1 MKEKH
6 LIFYPALFR
15 IAKRSKTSKR
25 NKKRTKT
32 SLGGF
37 RRIMVTIREKIRTHY
52 AQLTKQQKKVAEHLL
67 ENPELFMNNTA
78 SSVGEQIGV
87 SETTIIR
94 FCYALEY
101 SGFSQLQKE
110 VFAEQLRNEKNALTH
125 HQETAKRFKND
136 LHFFSEVV
144 KESLDRIEGML
155 GTISE
160 TAFEKVLQSI
170 SKSKKVLTV
179 GLRSSYAPAHWL
191 AFSLRMLCEDAQVYN
206 QNTDDIVQLSSRMDK
221 QWVLIAFSFKRYSKE
236 TLDIVRIAKNKG
248 AYIVA
253 ITDDVLAPVSQNADI
268 VLQVPSTDSSTLD
281 VTPPLFVLL
290 HAIVA
295 GMSVIDSEQV
305 RQRILEYEHNFE
317 IYRTIIEE

>member
-1 MKEKH
+1 
-6 LIFYPALFR
+6 
-15 IAKRSKTSKR
+15 
-25 NKKRTKT
+25 
-32 SLGGF
+32 
-37 RRIMVTIREKIRTHY
+37 MVTIREKIRTHY

-125 HQETAKRFKND
+125 HQETAKRFKNNQ
-136 LHFFSEVV
+136 HFFTEVV
-144 KESLDRIEGML
+144 KESLYRIEGML

>member
-1 MKEKH
+1 
-6 LIFYPALFR
+6 
-15 IAKRSKTSKR
+15 
-25 NKKRTKT
+25 
-32 SLGGF
+32 
-37 RRIMVTIREKIRTHY
+37 MVTIREKIRTHY

-125 HQETAKRFKND
+125 HQETAKRFKNNQ
-136 LHFFSEVV
+136 HFFTEVV

-305 RQRILEYEHNFE
+305 RQRILEYEHNYE
-317 IYRTIIEE
+317 IYRTIMEE

>member
-1 MKEKH
+1 
-6 LIFYPALFR
+6 
-15 IAKRSKTSKR
+15 
-25 NKKRTKT
+25 
-32 SLGGF
+32 
-37 RRIMVTIREKIRTHY
+37 MVTIREKIRTHY

-67 ENPELFMNNTA
+67 ENPELFVNNTA
-78 SSVGEQIGV
+78 SSVGERIGV

-94 FCYALEY
+94 FCYAMEY

-125 HQETAKRFKND
+125 HQETAKRFKNNQHI
-136 LHFFSEVV
+136 LSEVV

-191 AFSLRMLCEDAQVYN
+191 AFSLSMLCEDAQVYN
-206 QNTDDIVQLSSRMDK
+206 QNTDDIVQLSSKMDK
-221 QWVLIAFSFKRYSKE
+221 HWLLIAFSFKRYSKE
-236 TLDIVRIAKNKG
+236 TLDIVRVAKTKG
-248 AYIVA
+248 VYIVA

-317 IYRTIIEE
+317 SYRTIIEE

>member
-1 MKEKH
+1 
-6 LIFYPALFR
+6 
-15 IAKRSKTSKR
+15 
-25 NKKRTKT
+25 
-32 SLGGF
+32 
-37 RRIMVTIREKIRTHY
+37 MVTIREKIRTHY

-67 ENPELFMNNTA
+67 ENPELFINNIA

-125 HQETAKRFKND
+125 HQETAKRFKNNQ
-136 LHFFSEVV
+136 HFFIEVV

-295 GMSVIDSEQV
+295 GMSVIDSEQA

-317 IYRTIIEE
+317 NYRTIIEE

>member
-1 MKEKH
+1 
-6 LIFYPALFR
+6 
-15 IAKRSKTSKR
+15 
-25 NKKRTKT
+25 
-32 SLGGF
+32 
-37 RRIMVTIREKIRTHY
+37 MVTIREKIRTHY

-67 ENPELFMNNTA
+67 ENPELFINNTA

-94 FCYALEY
+94 FCYALKY

-125 HQETAKRFKND
+125 HQETTKRFKND
-136 LHFFSEVV
+136 QHFFTEVV

>member
-1 MKEKH
+1 
-6 LIFYPALFR
+6 
-15 IAKRSKTSKR
+15 
-25 NKKRTKT
+25 
-32 SLGGF
+32 
-37 RRIMVTIREKIRTHY
+37 MVTIREKIRTHY

-67 ENPELFMNNTA
+67 ENPELFINNIA

-125 HQETAKRFKND
+125 HQETAKRFKNNQ
-136 LHFFSEVV
+136 HFFIEVV
-144 KESLDRIEGML
+144 KESLARIEGML

-268 VLQVPSTDSSTLD
+268 VLQVPSMDSSTLD

-295 GMSVIDSEQV
+295 GMSVIDSEQA

-317 IYRTIIEE
+317 NYRTIIEE

>member
-1 MKEKH
+1 
-6 LIFYPALFR
+6 
-15 IAKRSKTSKR
+15 
-25 NKKRTKT
+25 
-32 SLGGF
+32 
-37 RRIMVTIREKIRTHY
+37 MVTMREKIRTHY

-67 ENPELFMNNTA
+67 ENPELFINNIA

-125 HQETAKRFKND
+125 HQETAKRFKNNQ
-136 LHFFSEVV
+136 HFFIEVV
-144 KESLDRIEGML
+144 KESLNRIERML

-295 GMSVIDSEQV
+295 GMSVIDSEQA

>member
-1 MKEKH
+1 
-6 LIFYPALFR
+6 
-15 IAKRSKTSKR
+15 
-25 NKKRTKT
+25 
-32 SLGGF
+32 
-37 RRIMVTIREKIRTHY
+37 MVTIREKIRTHY

-125 HQETAKRFKND
+125 HQETAKRFKNNQ
-136 LHFFSEVV
+136 HFFTEVV

-268 VLQVPSTDSSTLD
+268 VLQVPCTDSSTLD

>member
-1 MKEKH
+1 
-6 LIFYPALFR
+6 
-15 IAKRSKTSKR
+15 
-25 NKKRTKT
+25 
-32 SLGGF
+32 
-37 RRIMVTIREKIRTHY
+37 
-52 AQLTKQQKKVAEHLL
+52 
-67 ENPELFMNNTA
+67 
-78 SSVGEQIGV
+78 
-87 SETTIIR
+87 
-94 FCYALEY
+94 
-101 SGFSQLQKE
+101 
-110 VFAEQLRNEKNALTH
+110 
-125 HQETAKRFKND
+125 
-136 LHFFSEVV
+136 
-144 KESLDRIEGML
+144 LDRIEGML

-268 VLQVPSTDSSTLD
+268 VLQVPCTDSSTLD

>member
-1 MKEKH
+1 
-6 LIFYPALFR
+6 
-15 IAKRSKTSKR
+15 
-25 NKKRTKT
+25 
-32 SLGGF
+32 
-37 RRIMVTIREKIRTHY
+37 MVTIREKIRTHY

-67 ENPELFMNNTA
+67 ENPELFINNIA

-94 FCYALEY
+94 FCHALEY

-125 HQETAKRFKND
+125 HQETAKRFKNNQ
-136 LHFFSEVV
+136 HFFIEVV

-268 VLQVPSTDSSTLD
+268 LLQVPSTDSSTLD

-295 GMSVIDSEQV
+295 GISVIDSEQA

>member
-1 MKEKH
+1 
-6 LIFYPALFR
+6 
-15 IAKRSKTSKR
+15 
-25 NKKRTKT
+25 
-32 SLGGF
+32 
-37 RRIMVTIREKIRTHY
+37 MVTIREKIRTQY

-125 HQETAKRFKND
+125 HQETAKRFKNNQ
-136 LHFFSEVV
+136 HFFTEVV
-144 KESLDRIEGML
+144 KESLGRIEGML

-236 TLDIVRIAKNKG
+236 TLDIVRLAKNKG

-317 IYRTIIEE
+317 IYRTIMEE

>member
-32 SLGGF
+32 SSGGF
-37 RRIMVTIREKIRTHY
+37 RRKMVTIQEKIRTHY

-136 LHFFSEVV
+136 QHFFSEVV

>member
-1 MKEKH
+1 
-6 LIFYPALFR
+6 
-15 IAKRSKTSKR
+15 
-25 NKKRTKT
+25 
-32 SLGGF
+32 
-37 RRIMVTIREKIRTHY
+37 MVTIREKIRTQY

-125 HQETAKRFKND
+125 HQETAKRFKNNQ
-136 LHFFSEVV
+136 HFFTEVV
-144 KESLDRIEGML
+144 KESLGRIEGML

-236 TLDIVRIAKNKG
+236 TLDIVRLAKNKG

-305 RQRILEYEHNFE
+305 RQRLLEYEHNFE
-317 IYRTIIEE
+317 IYRTIMEE

>member
-1 MKEKH
+1 
-6 LIFYPALFR
+6 
-15 IAKRSKTSKR
+15 
-25 NKKRTKT
+25 
-32 SLGGF
+32 
-37 RRIMVTIREKIRTHY
+37 MVTIREKIRTHY

-67 ENPELFMNNTA
+67 ENPELFINNIA

-125 HQETAKRFKND
+125 HQETAKRFKNNQ
-136 LHFFSEVV
+136 HFFIEVV

-268 VLQVPSTDSSTLD
+268 VLHVPSTDSSTLD

-317 IYRTIIEE
+317 IYRTIVEE

>member
-1 MKEKH
+1 
-6 LIFYPALFR
+6 
-15 IAKRSKTSKR
+15 
-25 NKKRTKT
+25 
-32 SLGGF
+32 
-37 RRIMVTIREKIRTHY
+37 MVTIREKIRTHY

-125 HQETAKRFKND
+125 HQETAKRFKNNQ
-136 LHFFSEVV
+136 HFFSEVV

>member
-1 MKEKH
+1 
-6 LIFYPALFR
+6 
-15 IAKRSKTSKR
+15 
-25 NKKRTKT
+25 
-32 SLGGF
+32 
-37 RRIMVTIREKIRTHY
+37 MVTIREKIRTHY

-125 HQETAKRFKND
+125 HQETAKRFKNNQ
-136 LHFFSEVV
+136 HFFTEVV

-248 AYIVA
+248 AYVVA

-305 RQRILEYEHNFE
+305 RQRILEYEHNYE
-317 IYRTIIEE
+317 IYRTIMEE

>member
-1 MKEKH
+1 
-6 LIFYPALFR
+6 
-15 IAKRSKTSKR
+15 
-25 NKKRTKT
+25 
-32 SLGGF
+32 
-37 RRIMVTIREKIRTHY
+37 MVTIREKIRTHY

-125 HQETAKRFKND
+125 HQETAKRFKNNQ
-136 LHFFSEVV
+136 HFFTEVV

>member
-1 MKEKH
+1 
-6 LIFYPALFR
+6 
-15 IAKRSKTSKR
+15 
-25 NKKRTKT
+25 
-32 SLGGF
+32 
-37 RRIMVTIREKIRTHY
+37 MVTIREKIRTHY

-125 HQETAKRFKND
+125 HQETTKRFKNNQ
-136 LHFFSEVV
+136 HFFSEVV
-144 KESLDRIEGML
+144 KESVDRIEGML
-155 GTISE
+155 GIISE

-305 RQRILEYEHNFE
+305 RRRTVEYEHNFE
-317 IYRTIIEE
+317 IYRTIFEE